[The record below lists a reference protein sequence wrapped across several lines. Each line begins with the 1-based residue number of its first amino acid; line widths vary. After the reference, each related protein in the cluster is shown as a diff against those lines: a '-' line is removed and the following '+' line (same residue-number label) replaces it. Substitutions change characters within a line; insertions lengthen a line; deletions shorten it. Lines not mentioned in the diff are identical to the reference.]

1 MSVPYDDVEAILSSK
16 LAPSPSPGD
25 PPITSDTLLFNL
37 CLAQTKYDEA
47 EERRLQAEE
56 ERQLLANALSDAQK
70 SLCYCICDQGRQAGS
85 SASLCPPIARL
96 SRRASHA
103 VLQSEAHQSP
113 ARLY

>member
-1 MSVPYDDVEAILSSK
+1 MSVSYDDVEAILSSK
-16 LAPSPSPGD
+16 LVPSPSPGD

-47 EERRLQAEE
+47 EERRLRAEE

-70 SLCYCICDQGRQAGS
+70 SLRYCICDQGRQAGS
-85 SASLCPPIARL
+85 GAGLCPPIARL

-103 VLQSEAHQSP
+103 VLQPEAHQSP